1 MEKCDVFMVFFVGWI
16 GLLFYLVLVDFYIFY
31 DWFKFLKKFILYL
44 VMKKEKVIIFDVIY

>member
-44 VMKKEKVIIFDVIY
+44 VMKKEKVIRFDVIY